1 LWRFGEQCEILL
13 LVANL
18 TRLSFISRGL
28 LVKKFGLDDFFIGV
42 AMVSNGQRVWSR
54 LTDPGKMLGGLQ
66 TTTLFMQIAYGTG
79 RHSKELHLDGF
90 NEMLKVGKYG
100 PTI

>member
-1 LWRFGEQCEILL
+1 LWRFGEQCKILL

-28 LVKKFGLDDFFIGV
+28 LTKKFGLDDFFTGV
-42 AMVSNGQRVWSR
+42 AVVSNYQHFWS
-54 LTDPGKMLGGLQ
+54 LFSDLGKMLGGLQ

-90 NEMLKVGKYG
+90 NEMLKVGKCG
-100 PTI
+100 PTV